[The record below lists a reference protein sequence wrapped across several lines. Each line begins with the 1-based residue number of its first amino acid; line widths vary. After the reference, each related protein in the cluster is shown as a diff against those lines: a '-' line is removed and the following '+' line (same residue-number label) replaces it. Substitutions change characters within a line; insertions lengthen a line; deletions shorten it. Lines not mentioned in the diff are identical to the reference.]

1 MLPTISGAI
10 LGGQQYNN
18 CLLYYKVGKR
28 TVSKK
33 EAKIKLNKYINK

>member
-18 CLLYYKVGKR
+18 CLAPIIKSAKKVR
-28 TVSKK
+28 ESK
-33 EAKIKLNKYINK
+33 NKMK

>member
-18 CLLYYKVGKR
+18 CLAPIIKSAKKSKR
-28 TVSKK
+28 KK
-33 EAKIKLNKYINK
+33 K